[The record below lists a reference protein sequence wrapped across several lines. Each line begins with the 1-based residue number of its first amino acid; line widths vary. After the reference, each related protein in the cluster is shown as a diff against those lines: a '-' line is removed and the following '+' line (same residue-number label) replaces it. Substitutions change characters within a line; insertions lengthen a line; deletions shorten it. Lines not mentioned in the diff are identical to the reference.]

1 MPILPVLYIII
12 SCVKLGLIIFPATEL
27 MDFSRTTPSDEIED
41 EPGNPWDEST
51 TPVGSHFGESG
62 DRIRSARIRGT
73 TATLSRG
80 PADACHDQLPV
91 SGHDDVTDP
100 EVVIDENEG
109 EKDDIIDEKDP
120 SDDDEDAEGW

>member
-1 MPILPVLYIII
+1 MVWQNQ
-12 SCVKLGLIIFPATEL
+12 AN
-27 MDFSRTTPSDEIED
+27 D
-41 EPGNPWDEST
+41 
-51 TPVGSHFGESG
+51 GSLFR
-62 DRIRSARIRGT
+62 D
-73 TATLSRG
+73 
-80 PADACHDQLPV
+80 DCFVLPV

>member
-1 MPILPVLYIII
+1 
-12 SCVKLGLIIFPATEL
+12 

-80 PADACHDQLPV
+80 PADACHDNQLPV